1 MPSRYTNAQ
10 KQEALRLLAVH
21 QYNVPI
27 VHQLTGIP
35 RSTLYYW
42 RDQEL
47 SNKNVSIGQKNIPSP
62 IGAVQQADSSPPPDH
77 PEAELIQDG
86 DAEYYRLPTGQVV
99 GNLSD
104 EEREQLKE
112 NNVPD
117 PPDDSKTPTSTW
129 TPPQRPPVGVPG
141 KTYPYPLEEDEE
153 TQNSFDD
160 FRKVRDILMDHAHQL
175 ATNLKPD
182 DPDINRRSLALSRI
196 LDRVH
201 QLDEM
206 LPDLNPESVL
216 RFEYVYD
223 GQVHNIAPWEA
234 SEEYLEKQLK
244 WVREQKAREARGG
257 FDNGSSTT

>member
-27 VHQLTGIP
+27 VQNLTGISLP
-35 RSTLYYW
+35 TLYRW
-42 RDQEL
+42 RRREFSKDPDL
-47 SNKNVSIGQKNIPSP
+47 MTQKNIPSIDNHSHKTESP
-62 IGAVQQADSSPPPDH
+62 PPPDH

-86 DAEYYRLPTGQVV
+86 DADYHRLPTGQVV
-99 GNLSD
+99 AKLSD

-117 PPDDSKTPTSTW
+117 PADDSNTPTSTW

-153 TQNSFDD
+153 TRNNFDD

>member
-1 MPSRYTNAQ
+1 MPTRTIIACQPAKSSPNSPTKNANSS
-10 KQEALRLLAVH
+10 KRIIC
-21 QYNVPI
+21 P
-27 VHQLTGIP
+27 IP
-35 RSTLYYW
+35 R
-42 RDQEL
+42 RQQN
-47 SNKNVSIGQKNIPSP
+47 SNLNL
-62 IGAVQQADSSPPPDH
+62 DS
-77 PEAELIQDG
+77 
-86 DAEYYRLPTGQVV
+86 
-99 GNLSD
+99 
-104 EEREQLKE
+104 
-112 NNVPD
+112 
-117 PPDDSKTPTSTW
+117 
-129 TPPQRPPVGVPG
+129 PQRPPVGVPG

-153 TQNSFDD
+153 TQNNFDD